1 MERDEE
7 QKPTGIASE
16 SEFSLVFLS
25 DECFFDVVQW
35 RRRLPGM
42 ASSAYQ
48 PELDTH
54 PAREGRAMGVLGQL
68 HWTTAAKATPE
79 VWLPG
84 ELLQELWWFRGGFA
98 GNQSGPDLGC
108 VPFVFMNGSRKWIAL
123 QCGRA

>member
-1 MERDEE
+1 MERNEE
-7 QKPTGIASE
+7 QKPTGIAPE
-16 SEFSLVFLS
+16 SEFSFVVLS

-35 RRRLPGM
+35 RLRMLGM
-42 ASSAYQ
+42 ASSE
-48 PELDTH
+48 PELNT
-54 PAREGRAMGVLGQL
+54 PLAREGRAMGVLGQL

-84 ELLQELWWFRGGFA
+84 ELLQELWWFSGGFA